1 MSQTTVSICTPTYNR
16 RTFIPFLINCVKDQ
30 SYPQELI
37 EWIIL
42 DDGTDKIKDLVENIP
57 NVVYIESKKKL
68 PIGKKRN
75 MLNDR
80 AKNDIIIYFDD
91 DDFYPIDRVKHAV
104 TALNAKRNYL
114 IAGSSMLFMYYSH
127 IDKIYSAGP
136 YHPNHATA
144 GTFAFRKELLE
155 ECRFED
161 NAESAE
167 ERYFLKDYKI
177 PMCQL
182 NPLKTIIVLSH
193 ATNTYDKK
201 KLLEKKDKMI
211 RITRL
216 KLRKLVK
223 NKKSYDFYKLLSE
236 KS

>member
-16 RTFIPFLINCVKDQ
+16 REFIPYLINCIKDQ

-57 NVVYIESKKKL
+57 NVVYLESDKKL

-75 MLNDR
+75 MLNDK

-91 DDFYPIDRVKHAV
+91 DDFYPVDRVKHAV

-127 IDKIYSAGP
+127 INKIYSAGP

-144 GTFAFRKELLE
+144 GTFAFRKELLK

-167 ERYFLKDYKI
+167 ERYFLKNYKI

-193 ATNTYDKK
+193 TTNTYDKK
-201 KLLEKKDKMI
+201 KLLDKNDKMI
-211 RITRL
+211 RKTHI
-216 KLRKLVK
+216 KLNKLVK
-223 NKKSYDFYKLLSE
+223 NKESYNFYKSLSE
-236 KS
+236 KY

>member
-1 MSQTTVSICTPTYNR
+1 MQTTVSICTPTYNR
-16 RTFIPFLINCVKDQ
+16 REFIPYLIKCVENQ
-30 SYPQELI
+30 SYSQDLI

-42 DDGTDKIKDLVENIP
+42 DDGEDKIKDLVENIP
-57 NVVYIESKKKL
+57 NVIYIESDKKL

-75 MLNDR
+75 ILNDR

-91 DDFYPIDRVKHAV
+91 DDYYPVDRVKHAV
-104 TALNAKRNYL
+104 TALNAKKNYL
-114 IAGSSMLFMYYSH
+114 IAGSSMLYMYYSH

-136 YHPNHATA
+136 YHSNHATA
-144 GTFAFRKELLE
+144 GTFAFRKELLK
-155 ECRFED
+155 ECRFQDE
-161 NAESAE
+161 AVSAE
-167 ERYFLKDYKI
+167 ERYFLKDYQI
-177 PMCQL
+177 PICQL

-201 KLLEKKDKMI
+201 ILLEKKDKMI

-223 NKKSYDFYKLLSE
+223 NKESYNFYKSLGE
-236 KS
+236 NTE